1 MVVLSK
7 RNLGL
12 ATSGRGFTHH
22 GGGPFV
28 RLVNTRRLLELG
40 KVEPGREH
48 THALPAA

>member
-7 RNLGL
+7 DLGRRRP
-12 ATSGRGFTHH
+12 A
-22 GGGPFV
+22 GGSRTTGSIRPP
-28 RLVNTRRLLELG
+28 VNTRRLLELG